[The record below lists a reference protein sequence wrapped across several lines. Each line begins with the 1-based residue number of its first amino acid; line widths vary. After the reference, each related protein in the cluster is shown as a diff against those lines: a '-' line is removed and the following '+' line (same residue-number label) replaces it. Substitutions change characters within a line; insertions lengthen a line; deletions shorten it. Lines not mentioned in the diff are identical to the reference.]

1 MCSGVCG
8 AAVIWLASIVDVDA
22 TPSNEVMTPVAA
34 EMRQHA
40 ESFLAALSDA
50 QRLSAQKSFDDASR
64 TDWTFFPRV
73 RDGLELAD
81 LRENAVAIAAA
92 EALLDCGL
100 SDSGAKTAADI
111 RRLDPQEDRGGGVR
125 LGPDRYAITIFG
137 QPSPNAR
144 WGWRVEGHHLTLNWT
159 IEAGRVVS
167 VTPMALGISPF
178 VDQAGEP
185 QALGEDQQSYLDFLG
200 TLDAETR
207 AGAKRD
213 GPIPAEVPGVG
224 KLRPASGDRVGVR
237 FSELSEATQTAGWK
251 VLDTVYDR
259 LDPELAWMRR
269 ASARAQAEDIFFSWS
284 GTGLAFRP
292 NAYRIEGRD
301 FTFDFVNAQDDGNH
315 VHTLYRE
322 GGRDFGQEI
331 PSWTR
336 VASGQFFTEGPVWSP
351 PSTLLFSDMRFDGS
365 AGHIVSLNES
375 GTLQRLWSSPKV
387 ANGLMFDGEGRL
399 WACLFGH
406 GTLASFAWQDGA
418 LVDEC
423 TEIPGYQGQ
432 RFLKTNDLVFD
443 ASGGLWFTDPLF
455 GRKAGE
461 QPVMGVY
468 YRRPTGEISLVIED
482 LNRPNGIMLS
492 PGEET
497 LYVLPSSGSSAFAY
511 DITAPGVVA
520 NRRVF
525 GQVPGGGDG
534 MTVDAEGNV
543 YLTSG
548 RLRSV
553 VVINP
558 AGEEVDRIGL
568 PGAPSNVCFGGP
580 ANRTLFVT
588 AGDSVYAVPRTQPG
602 WIFPGS
608 RSGG

>member
-8 AAVIWLASIVDVDA
+8 AAVIWLASFVDVDA
-22 TPSNEVMTPVAA
+22 TPSNQVMTPVAA

-50 QRLSAQKSFDDASR
+50 QRLSAQKSFDDESR

-81 LRENAVAIAAA
+81 LRENAVAFAAA

-137 QPSPNAR
+137 QPSSNAR

-178 VDQAGEP
+178 VDQAGKP
-185 QALGEDQQSYLDFLG
+185 QALGEDQQAYLDFLG
-200 TLDAETR
+200 TLDAKTR
-207 AGAKRD
+207 AAAKRD

-224 KLRPASGDRVGVR
+224 NPRPASGGRVGVR
-237 FSELSEATQTAGWK
+237 FSELPEATQTAAWK

-301 FTFDFVNAQDDGNH
+301 FTFDFVNAQDGGNH

-322 GGRDFGQEI
+322 AGRDFGQEV
-331 PSWTR
+331 PNWTR

-375 GTLQRLWSSPKV
+375 GKLQRLWSSPKV

-418 LVDEC
+418 LVDER

-492 PGEET
+492 PSEET

-553 VVINP
+553 VVVNP

-568 PGAPSNVCFGGP
+568 PGGPSNVCFGGP

-588 AGDSVYAVPRTQPG
+588 AGDSVYAVPRKQAG

-608 RSGG
+608 RPGG

>member
-8 AAVIWLASIVDVDA
+8 LAVIWLASVLDDV
-22 TPSNEVMTPVAA
+22 PEISKVVMTPVAA

-40 ESFLAALSDA
+40 LSFLQALSDS
-50 QRLSAQKSFDDASR
+50 QRLSAQKSLDDKSR
-64 TDWTFFPRV
+64 MDWTFFPRV
-73 RDGLELAD
+73 RNGLELAD
-81 LRENAVAIAAA
+81 LRDNVAAFASA
-92 EALLDCGL
+92 KALLNCGL
-100 SDSGAKTAADI
+100 SDSGAKIAANI
-111 RRLDPQEDRGGGVR
+111 RRLDPREDRGGGVR

-137 QPSPNAR
+137 QPSSDAR

-159 IEAGRVVS
+159 IDGGRVVS
-167 VTPMALGISPF
+167 VTPMAFGISPF

-185 QALGEDQQSYLDFLG
+185 QALGGDQQAYLDFLG
-200 TLDAETR
+200 TLDANTR
-207 AGAKRD
+207 ATAKRD
-213 GPIPAEVPGVG
+213 GPMPGEVPGVG
-224 KLRPASGDRVGVR
+224 KPRPTSGDRVGVR
-237 FSELSEATQTAGWK
+237 FSGLSEATQAAAWK

-301 FTFDFVNAQDDGNH
+301 FTFDFVNAQDEGNH

-322 GGRDFGQEI
+322 GGRDFGQEV

-375 GTLQRLWSSPKV
+375 GKLQRLWSSPKV
-387 ANGLMFDGEGRL
+387 ANGLMFDGAGRL

-418 LVDEC
+418 VVDER
-423 TEIPGYQGQ
+423 TEISGYQGQ

-468 YRRPTGEISLVIED
+468 YRRPTGAISLVIED

-492 PGEET
+492 PNEET
-497 LYVLPSSGSSAFAY
+497 LYVLPSSGSSGFAY

-520 NRRVF
+520 NRRAF

-534 MTVDAEGNV
+534 MTVDAQGNV

-553 VVINP
+553 VVVNP
-558 AGEEVDRIGL
+558 AGVEIDRIGL
-568 PGAPSNVCFGGP
+568 PGGPSNVCFGGP

-588 AGDSVYAVPRTQPG
+588 AGDSVYAVPRKQPG

-608 RSGG
+608 RPEG

>member
-8 AAVIWLASIVDVDA
+8 AAVIWLASIVDGDA
-22 TPSNEVMTPVAA
+22 TPSNEVMTPVAV

-40 ESFLAALSDA
+40 DSFLEALSDA
-50 QRLSAQKSFDDASR
+50 QRLSAQRSFDDESR

-81 LRENAVAIAAA
+81 LRENPVAFAAA
-92 EALLDCGL
+92 ESLLDCGL

-137 QPSPNAR
+137 QPSSDER

-178 VDQAGEP
+178 VDEAGEP
-185 QALGEDQQSYLDFLG
+185 QALGEDQQAYLDFLG

-213 GPIPAEVPGVG
+213 GPMPREVPGVG
-224 KLRPASGDRVGVR
+224 KPRPTSGDRVGVR
-237 FSELSEATQTAGWK
+237 FSELSEATQAAAWK

-259 LDPELAWMRR
+259 LDPELSWMRR

-292 NAYRIEGRD
+292 NAYRIEGKD
-301 FTFDFVNAQDDGNH
+301 FTFDFVNAQGNGNH

-375 GTLQRLWSSPKV
+375 GKLQRLWSSPKV

-418 LVDEC
+418 LVDER

-492 PGEET
+492 PDEET

-511 DITAPGVVA
+511 DITAPGVVVNGRA
-520 NRRVF
+520 F

-553 VVINP
+553 MVVNP

-568 PGAPSNVCFGGP
+568 PGGPSNVCFGGP

-588 AGDSVYAVPRTQPG
+588 AGDSVYAVPRKQPG

-608 RSGG
+608 RPGG

>member
-1 MCSGVCG
+1 MFNSVCG
-8 AAVIWLASIVDVDA
+8 VAVIWTASVVDA
-22 TPSNEVMTPVAA
+22 PPKSEVVMTPVAA
-34 EMRQHA
+34 QMLQHA
-40 ESFLAALSDA
+40 EALLSSLSEP
-50 QRLSAQKSFDDASR
+50 QRLITQKPFDDGSR
-64 TDWTFFPRV
+64 MDWTFFPRV
-73 RDGLELAD
+73 RGGLELAN
-81 LRENAVAIAAA
+81 LRDNAVATAAA

-100 SDSGAKTAADI
+100 SDSGANTAANI
-111 RRLDPQEDRGGGVR
+111 RRLDPREDRGGGVR

-137 QPSPNAR
+137 QPSPDER
-144 WGWRVEGHHLTLNWT
+144 WGWRVEGHHLNLNWT
-159 IEAGRVVS
+159 IEQGQVVS
-167 VTPMALGISPF
+167 VTPMAFGISPF

-185 QALGEDQQSYLDFLG
+185 QVLGDDQQAYLDFLG
-200 TLDAETR
+200 TLDVETR

-213 GPIPAEVPGVG
+213 GPMPGEVPGVG
-224 KLRPASGDRVGVR
+224 QPRPESGDRVGVR
-237 FSELSEATQTAGWK
+237 FSQLSEATQAAAWK

-259 LDPELAWMRR
+259 LDPELAWVRR
-269 ASARAQAEDIFFSWS
+269 AAARAQADEIFFSWS

-331 PSWTR
+331 PRWTR

-365 AGHIVSLNES
+365 AGHIVSLNET
-375 GTLQRLWSSPKV
+375 GRLQRLWSSPKV
-387 ANGLMFDGEGRL
+387 ANGLMFDRDGRL

-418 LVDEC
+418 LVDER
-423 TEIPGYQGQ
+423 TEISGYEGQ

-443 ASGGLWFTDPLF
+443 DSGGLWFTDPLF

-468 YRRPTGEISLVIED
+468 YRRPTGEVSLVIED
-482 LNRPNGIMLS
+482 LKRPNGIMLS
-492 PGEET
+492 PSEET
-497 LYVLPSSGSSAFAY
+497 LYILPSSGSSGFAY
-511 DITAPGVVA
+511 DISAPGEVT
-520 NRRVF
+520 NRRKF
-525 GQVPGGGDG
+525 GEIPGGGDG
-534 MTVDAEGNV
+534 MTVDMQGNV

-548 RLRSV
+548 RLRAVLV
-553 VVINP
+553 VDP
-558 AGEEVDRIGL
+558 AGEEIDRISL
-568 PGAPSNVCFGGP
+568 PGGPSNVCFGGP

-588 AGDSVYAVPRTQPG
+588 AGDSVYAVPRIQPG
-602 WIFPGS
+602 WVFPGS
-608 RSGG
+608 RPGG

>member
-1 MCSGVCG
+1 
-8 AAVIWLASIVDVDA
+8 
-22 TPSNEVMTPVAA
+22 
-34 EMRQHA
+34 
-40 ESFLAALSDA
+40 
-50 QRLSAQKSFDDASR
+50 
-64 TDWTFFPRV
+64 
-73 RDGLELAD
+73 
-81 LRENAVAIAAA
+81 
-92 EALLDCGL
+92 
-100 SDSGAKTAADI
+100 
-111 RRLDPQEDRGGGVR
+111 
-125 LGPDRYAITIFG
+125 
-137 QPSPNAR
+137 
-144 WGWRVEGHHLTLNWT
+144 
-159 IEAGRVVS
+159 
-167 VTPMALGISPF
+167 MALGISPF
-178 VDQAGEP
+178 VDQAGKP
-185 QALGEDQQSYLDFLG
+185 QALGEDQQAYLDFLG
-200 TLDAETR
+200 TLDGETR
-207 AGAKRD
+207 EGAKRD
-213 GPIPAEVPGVG
+213 GPVPAEVPGVG
-224 KLRPASGDRVGVR
+224 KPRPTSGDRVGVR
-237 FSELSEATQTAGWK
+237 FVELSEATQAAAWK

-269 ASARAQAEDIFFSWS
+269 ASARAQAKDIFFSWS

-301 FTFDFVNAQDDGNH
+301 FTFDFVNAQDEGNH

-322 GGRDFGQEI
+322 GGRDFGQEVPI
-331 PSWTR
+331 WTR

-351 PSTLLFSDMRFDGS
+351 PSTLLFSDMRFDGT

-375 GTLQRLWSSPKV
+375 GKLQRLWSSPKV

-418 LVDEC
+418 LVDER
-423 TEIPGYQGQ
+423 TEIPGHQGQ

-482 LNRPNGIMLS
+482 LDRPNGIMLS

-511 DITAPGVVA
+511 DITAPGMVA
-520 NRRVF
+520 NRRAF

-534 MTVDAEGNV
+534 MTVDALGNV

-553 VVINP
+553 VVVNP

-568 PGAPSNVCFGGP
+568 PGGPSNVCFGGP

-588 AGDSVYAVPRTQPG
+588 AGDSVYAVPRKQPG

-608 RSGG
+608 RAGG

>member
-1 MCSGVCG
+1 MFSGVCG
-8 AAVIWLASIVDVDA
+8 VAVIWFTSVVDDA
-22 TPSNEVMTPVAA
+22 PNTPEVVMTPVAA
-34 EMRQHA
+34 EMLQHA
-40 ESFLAALSDA
+40 DSFLEALSDS
-50 QRLSAQKSFDDASR
+50 QRLSAQKSFDDTSR

-81 LRENAVAIAAA
+81 LRDNAAAFAFA

-100 SDSGAKTAADI
+100 SELGAKTAADI

-125 LGPDRYAITIFG
+125 MGPDRYAITIFG
-137 QPSPNAR
+137 QPSSGKR

-159 IEAGRVVS
+159 IDAGRVVS
-167 VTPMALGISPF
+167 VTPMAFGISPF

-185 QALGEDQQSYLDFLG
+185 QVLGEDQQAYLDFLG
-200 TLDAETR
+200 TLNNETR

-213 GPIPAEVPGVG
+213 GPMPGEVPGVG
-224 KLRPASGDRVGVR
+224 KPRPESGGRVGIR
-237 FSELSEATQTAGWK
+237 FSALSEAAQAAAWK
-251 VLDTVYDR
+251 VLDTVYGR
-259 LDPELAWMRR
+259 LDAELAWMRR

-301 FTFDFVNAQDDGNH
+301 FTFDFVNAQDAGNH

-322 GGRDFGQEI
+322 GPRDFGQEI

-336 VASGQFFTEGPVWSP
+336 VASDQFFTEGPVWSP
-351 PSTLLFSDMRFDGS
+351 PSTLLFSDMRFDGT
-365 AGHIVSLNES
+365 AGHIVSLNET
-375 GTLQRLWSSPKV
+375 GKLQRLWSSPKV

-418 LVDEC
+418 LVDERE
-423 TEIPGYQGQ
+423 EIPGYQGQ

-468 YRRPTGEISLVIED
+468 YRRPTGEISLVVED

-492 PGEET
+492 PREET

-520 NRRVF
+520 NPRTF

-534 MTVDAEGNV
+534 MTVDMQGNV

-553 VVINP
+553 VVVNP

-568 PGAPSNVCFGGP
+568 PGGPSNVCFGGP

-588 AGDSVYAVPRTQPG
+588 AGDSVYAVPRKQPG

-608 RSGG
+608 RAGG

>member
-8 AAVIWLASIVDVDA
+8 AAVIWLASFVDVDA

-40 ESFLAALSDA
+40 ESFLEALSDA
-50 QRLSAQKSFDDASR
+50 QRLSAQKSFNDESR

-81 LRENAVAIAAA
+81 FRENALAFASA

-137 QPSPNAR
+137 QPSSNAR

-178 VDQAGEP
+178 VDQAGKP
-185 QALGEDQQSYLDFLG
+185 QALGEDQQAYLDFLG
-200 TLDAETR
+200 TLDAKTR

-213 GPIPAEVPGVG
+213 GPISAEVPGVG
-224 KLRPASGDRVGVR
+224 KPRPTSGDRVGVR
-237 FSELSEATQTAGWK
+237 FSELPEATQAAAWK

-301 FTFDFVNAQDDGNH
+301 FTFDFVNAQDEGNH

-322 GGRDFGQEI
+322 AGRDFGQEV

-351 PSTLLFSDMRFDGS
+351 PSTLLFSDMRFDGT

-375 GTLQRLWSSPKV
+375 GKLQRLWSSPKV

-418 LVDEC
+418 LVDER

-482 LNRPNGIMLS
+482 LDRPNGIMLS

-511 DITAPGVVA
+511 DITAPG
-520 NRRVF
+520 
-525 GQVPGGGDG
+525 
-534 MTVDAEGNV
+534 
-543 YLTSG
+543 
-548 RLRSV
+548 
-553 VVINP
+553 
-558 AGEEVDRIGL
+558 
-568 PGAPSNVCFGGP
+568 
-580 ANRTLFVT
+580 
-588 AGDSVYAVPRTQPG
+588 
-602 WIFPGS
+602 
-608 RSGG
+608 

>member
-8 AAVIWLASIVDVDA
+8 VAVVWLASVFDDGA
-22 TPSNEVMTPVAA
+22 TPSKEVMTPVAA

-40 ESFLAALSDA
+40 ESFLEALLDS
-50 QRLSAQKSFDDASR
+50 QRVIAQKSFDDESR

-81 LRENAVAIAAA
+81 IRENAVALASA

-111 RRLDPQEDRGGGVR
+111 RRLDPQKNLGGGVR
-125 LGPDRYAITIFG
+125 LGPYRYAITIFG
-137 QPSPNAR
+137 QPSSDER

-178 VDQAGEP
+178 VDSAGAP
-185 QALGEDQQSYLDFLG
+185 QVLGEDQQAYLDFLG
-200 TLDAETR
+200 TLNADTKSR
-207 AGAKRD
+207 AKRD
-213 GPIPAEVPGVG
+213 GPIPREVPGVG
-224 KLRPASGDRVGVR
+224 QPRPTSGDRVGIR
-237 FSELSEATQTAGWK
+237 FSELSDATQAAAWK

-259 LDPELAWMRR
+259 FDPELAWMRR
-269 ASARAQAEDIFFSWS
+269 ASARAQAADIFFSWS

-292 NAYRIEGRD
+292 NAYRIEGKD
-301 FTFDFVNAQDDGNH
+301 FTFDFVNVQDNANH

-322 GGRDFGQEI
+322 GGRDFGQEVPI
-331 PSWTR
+331 WTR

-365 AGHIVSLNES
+365 AGHIVALNAT
-375 GTLQRLWSSPKV
+375 GKLQRLWSSPKV
-387 ANGLMFDGEGRL
+387 ANGLMFDGGGRL

-418 LVDEC
+418 LLDER
-423 TEIPGYQGQ
+423 TEVPGYQGQ

-492 PGEET
+492 PREDT

-511 DITAPGVVA
+511 DITAPGAVT
-520 NRRVF
+520 NRRAF

-534 MTVDAEGNV
+534 MTVDTQGNV

-553 VVINP
+553 VVVNP
-558 AGEEVDRIGL
+558 KGEEVDRIGL
-568 PGAPSNVCFGGP
+568 PGGPSNVCFGGP

-588 AGDSVYAVPRTQPG
+588 AGDSVYAVPRKQSG

-608 RSGG
+608 RAGG